1 MNYISK
7 TGPESP
13 SVLSVK
19 AHTLMPTVSAK
30 MAFTPTPGSPV
41 KKSPIKAVKK
51 HRTTEHRVQSKEN
64 HTELQLANDFFKTA
78 IGDMNCEE
86 IEKVQLQKAITAL
99 SEKLLLFQS
108 IEEDRSTTEQHL
120 MHSEQARVD
129 LQKVL
134 NDTSAKTKLEL
145 GKLSQYQEIMLQE
158 NLAVSEQL
166 SDHRMA
172 LQSKEQ
178 ECDEALIKIGLQTKE
193 TVSLKLQVTDL
204 QAYKD
209 RYDQQAKVALH
220 TKETEIEE
228 LHNEIES
235 ISNSHR
241 DLIK

>member
-1 MNYISK
+1 
-7 TGPESP
+7 
-13 SVLSVK
+13 
-19 AHTLMPTVSAK
+19 
-30 MAFTPTPGSPV
+30 
-41 KKSPIKAVKK
+41 
-51 HRTTEHRVQSKEN
+51 
-64 HTELQLANDFFKTA
+64 
-78 IGDMNCEE
+78 
-86 IEKVQLQKAITAL
+86 
-99 SEKLLLFQS
+99 
-108 IEEDRSTTEQHL
+108 

-172 LQSKEQ
+172 LQAKEQ
-178 ECDEALIKIGLQTKE
+178 ECDEALIKIGLHTKE
-193 TVSLKLQVTDL
+193 TISLKLQVTDL

-228 LHNEIES
+228 LHNEIETQCV
-235 ISNSHR
+235 
-241 DLIK
+241 